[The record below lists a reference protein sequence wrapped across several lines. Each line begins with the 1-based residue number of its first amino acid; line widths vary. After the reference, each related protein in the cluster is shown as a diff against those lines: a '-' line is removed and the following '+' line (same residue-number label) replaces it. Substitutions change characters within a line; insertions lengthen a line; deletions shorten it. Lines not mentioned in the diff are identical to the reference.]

1 MAQIGVRHNM
11 DCIAKLSCCSKLDR
25 DGGLVAT
32 PSAHCPNRVRTSYGR
47 SEALRERRTVVADGL
62 APAATTSPAL
72 IAKRN
77 DSTSSQVLLARVA
90 AGEGDELVKGAGV
103 DGYRHGW
110 IESGADAAL
119 FIEGLARQAED
130 VRRVSVGD
138 VERTVQR
145 YGEIPAM
152 DHEFE
157 LQDAQRKMC
166 GQCASGELHVVGQ
179 SAAAPAG
186 QDRFCDLPEALIGGV
201 AVACRDFD
209 ARGGAEAGE
218 GVDQMV
224 GKGLHVPVGTGC
236 GAVQVFVAN
245 RLGGVVRHDQRLFGT
260 GELVHGLS

>member
-1 MAQIGVRHNM
+1 MGRGAGGHPLRH
-11 DCIAKLSCCSKLDR
+11 
-25 DGGLVAT
+25 T
-32 PSAHCPNRVRTSYGR
+32 PRPRRVWTPYGR
-47 SEALRERRTVVADGL
+47 SEALRERRTLVADGL

-77 DSTSSQVLLARVA
+77 DSTSSHVLLARVA
-90 AGEGDELVKGAGV
+90 AGEGDELVEGAGV
-103 DGYRHGW
+103 DGHRHGW
-110 IESGADAAL
+110 IKSGVDAAL

-166 GQCASGELHVVGQ
+166 GQCASGELHGVGQ

-186 QDRFCDLPEALIGGV
+186 QARSLDFPERLIGGV

-209 ARGGAEAGE
+209 ARGGAEAGG

-224 GKGLHVPVGTGC
+224 GKGLDGPGGE
-236 GAVQVFVAN
+236 GGGGGESFGAN
-245 RLGGVVRHDQRLFGT
+245 RSG
-260 GELVHGLS
+260 